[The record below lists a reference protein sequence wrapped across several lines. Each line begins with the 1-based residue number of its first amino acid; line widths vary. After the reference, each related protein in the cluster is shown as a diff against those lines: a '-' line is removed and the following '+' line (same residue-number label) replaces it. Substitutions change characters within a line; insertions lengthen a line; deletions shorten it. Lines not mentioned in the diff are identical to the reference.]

1 MEFWVRFGQWFSAHR
16 YSLIFFAIFEA
27 SKHHLMPNRRKF
39 LKLSALTAGGYTLA
53 RCTAGERPS
62 ETALAEG
69 KEALSEASSRPQG
82 IKPLVISTW
91 MHGQE
96 ANAAAWAL
104 LKDGG
109 RALDAVEQG
118 VRVTEADL
126 TNRSVGLGGLPDRD
140 GKVTLDAC
148 IMDHDSRCGAVAF
161 LQNMDHPISVA
172 RAVMEHTPHVMLAGV
187 GAYDFALSRG
197 FEPSKVES
205 PVPKAR
211 RDWQE
216 WLKEGEYRPKAN
228 IENHD
233 TISMLALDR
242 HGKLAGA
249 CTTSGMAYKMHG
261 RIGDSPIIGSGLFI
275 DSDVGAAAATGLGE
289 AVMRVAGSSAVVEL
303 MRHGATPKEACE
315 AVVRRILKK
324 HPDAEGLQVGFIAID
339 NGGRHG
345 AYSVYQGFNYAI
357 TSPDDA
363 ALVDADYLREWE

>member
-1 MEFWVRFGQWFSAHR
+1 MGLNLEVWGDHQNRR
-16 YSLIFFAIFEA
+16 IFFAIFGH
-27 SKHHLMPNRRKF
+27 SKHNHMTNRRKF
-39 LKLSALTAGGYTLA
+39 LELSALTFSGIALA
-53 RCTAGERPS
+53 RCATGDPPS
-62 ETALAEG
+62 ESASPDGIGTRRDT
-69 KEALSEASSRPQG
+69 SSRPDG

-91 MHGQE
+91 KHGRA

-104 LKDGG
+104 LSDGG
-109 RALDAVEQG
+109 HALDAVEQG

-161 LQNMDHPISVA
+161 LQNIDHPISVA

-187 GAYDFALSRG
+187 GAYEFALSRG

-211 RDWQE
+211 RDWEE
-216 WLKEGEYRPKAN
+216 WLEEGEYLPKAN

-233 TISMLALDR
+233 TISMLAIDQ

-261 RIGDSPIIGSGLFI
+261 RVGDSPIIGSGLFI

-289 AVMRVAGSSAVVEL
+289 AVMRVAGSSAVVEM
-303 MRHGATPKEACE
+303 MRHGASPSEACE

-339 NGGRHG
+339 NEGRHG
-345 AYSVYQGFNYAI
+345 AYSVYQGFNFAL
-357 TSPDDA
+357 TSPADK
-363 ALVDADYLREWE
+363 ALLNAGFLREWE